1 MKEPVKEIE
10 EELDKNLLNKLK
22 NSKKI
27 QKNFFFIFK

>member
-27 QKNFFFIFK
+27 QKFFFYF